1 MFNKR
6 KLASYSKTLH
16 SCLLL
21 EKRLAGAG
29 IEAGLTLEGKK
40 PIGAFAKIKTL
51 NKTLRED
58 LGERGEL
65 CFDFDLKGN
74 LTLLLT
80 FSWGMKD
87 PEFEILKEIFYENA
101 PDDDDEDE
109 ESRVFHD
116 LVFCEF
122 TEEDV
127 TQVKYMLYGVKSG
140 ELAER
145 TRRLLGYVFNLLDI
159 LYEDLEEEY
168 GESDD

>member
-21 EKRLAGAG
+21 EKRLEGAG

-65 CFDFDLKGN
+65 CLDFDLKGN
-74 LTLLLT
+74 LSLLLT
-80 FSWGMKD
+80 FSFGMDD
-87 PEFEILKEIFYENA
+87 PEFETLKEIFYENA

-116 LVFCEF
+116 LEFCEF

-140 ELAER
+140 ELALR